1 MTMTEL
7 PPGVSPPI
15 RISAEEVVARLQAGQ
30 PMTVL
35 DARSRQ
41 AWSESRLRLR
51 GDLRIDRD
59 HLHIDLS
66 WPKDRLTVV
75 YCT

>member
-1 MTMTEL
+1 MTEL
-7 PPGVSPPI
+7 EPGVSQPI
-15 RISAEEVVARLQAGQ
+15 RISAEEVAARQEAGQ

-41 AWSESRLRLR
+41 AWSESRLRVC
-51 GDLRIDRD
+51 GDLRVDRE
-59 HLHIDLS
+59 HLHIDPS
-66 WPKDRLTVV
+66 WPKDQLTVV

>member
-1 MTMTEL
+1 MLASEPGASL
-7 PPGVSPPI
+7 PS
-15 RISAEEVVARLQAGQ
+15 RISVEKVVARMKAGE

-35 DARSRQ
+35 DARSPKD
-41 AWSESRLRLR
+41 WTESPLKVR
-51 GDLRIDRD
+51 GDIRIDRD
-59 HLHIDLS
+59 RLHSDPS

>member
-1 MTMTEL
+1 MTEL
-7 PPGVSPPI
+7 QPGVSPPI

-59 HLHIDLS
+59 HLHIDPS